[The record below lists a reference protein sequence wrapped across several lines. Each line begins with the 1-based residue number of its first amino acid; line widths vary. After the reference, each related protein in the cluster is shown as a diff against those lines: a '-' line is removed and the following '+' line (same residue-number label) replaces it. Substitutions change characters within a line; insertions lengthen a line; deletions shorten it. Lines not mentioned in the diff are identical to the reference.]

1 MGVGWWWVID
11 IQQDH
16 CQDEPRLAAVAAA
29 QRSIEGFLKLGF
41 KVNST
46 TLGGQKRLYCP
57 IAESSEICS
66 TVKRGRDHFCGFA
79 ECFSKVQRNTQ
90 KICCKCK
97 S

>member
-79 ECFSKVQRNTQ
+79 VFL
-90 KICCKCK
+90 K
-97 S
+97 SSTKYTENMLQM